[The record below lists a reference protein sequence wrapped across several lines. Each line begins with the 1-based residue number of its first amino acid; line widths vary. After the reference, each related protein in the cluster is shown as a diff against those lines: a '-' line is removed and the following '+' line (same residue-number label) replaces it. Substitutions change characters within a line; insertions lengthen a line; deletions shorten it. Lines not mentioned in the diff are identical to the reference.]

1 MKVEQPVFPG
11 LLSWTAKRNYTIIAD
26 LNDNTLNKLYNE
38 KINDIDRTGDPLL
51 EEDFIYTSKLC
62 WKYKQG
68 LSFYV
73 EQKHEGNPTN
83 PVTVGNAVK
92 PDSSDYVDQNS
103 EEYDSDF
110 DSRFDDDE
118 SGQSSSNGSNDSS
131 EPENFKEIW
140 ATTSLTFKLLA
151 LTGIVSICSCIL
163 LIVYC
168 IFRKKI
174 ISKNPHNRSDRHP
187 SSRDGGHIYPTMGYE
202 TNQTSNSS
210 NNEIDNNYTFFR
222 NHVKNPVKAEVPKFV
237 SKEDLRLLTGNK
249 VGNLAAYNQNQ
260 NNNTQNQ
267 THKSILNQND
277 SAATSVSSRKNTKLT
292 ASQEIL
298 ANFSTNSPSPV
309 VPLDADPGPRG
320 RSEFV
325 RGYNTVTEF

>member
-1 MKVEQPVFPG
+1 M
-11 LLSWTAKRNYTIIAD
+11 
-26 LNDNTLNKLYNE
+26 
-38 KINDIDRTGDPLL
+38 
-51 EEDFIYTSKLC
+51 
-62 WKYKQG
+62 
-68 LSFYV
+68 
-73 EQKHEGNPTN
+73 
-83 PVTVGNAVK
+83 
-92 PDSSDYVDQNS
+92 
-103 EEYDSDF
+103 
-110 DSRFDDDE
+110 
-118 SGQSSSNGSNDSS
+118 
-131 EPENFKEIW
+131 
-140 ATTSLTFKLLA
+140 
-151 LTGIVSICSCIL
+151 
-163 LIVYC
+163 
-168 IFRKKI
+168 
-174 ISKNPHNRSDRHP
+174 
-187 SSRDGGHIYPTMGYE
+187 
-202 TNQTSNSS
+202 
-210 NNEIDNNYTFFR
+210 
-222 NHVKNPVKAEVPKFV
+222 KNPVKAEVPKFV